1 MSALD
6 ASNDNAVSDE
16 GASSDEVS
24 ISDDG
29 SIALVR
35 NDRDARAPAF
45 VRAVATGFCV
55 GARMFL
61 AEMGDE
67 RARALLAV
75 PAAPPNDRVPAA
87 IPSPAAIPAE
97 VMSADETAAFL
108 GVDRNTVY
116 DAAGR
121 NEIPHRR
128 IGKRLLFS
136 RAQLVSWLGACKAA
150 PVRNG

>member
-1 MSALD
+1 MSLEASTED
-6 ASNDNAVSDE
+6 ANAAIV
-16 GASSDEVS
+16 
-24 ISDDG
+24 
-29 SIALVR
+29 IAA
-35 NDRDARAPAF
+35 DAEARGEARGPAI

-55 GARMFL
+55 GAKVLL
-61 AEMGDE
+61 AELGDD
-67 RARALLAV
+67 RARALLAL
-75 PAAPPNDRVPAA
+75 PAAPQNDPVTP
-87 IPSPAAIPAE
+87 PVPAE

-121 NEIPHRR
+121 GEIPHRR

>member
-1 MSALD
+1 MSLEASTED
-6 ASNDNAVSDE
+6 ANAAVVITADAATR
-16 GASSDEVS
+16 G
-24 ISDDG
+24 
-29 SIALVR
+29 
-35 NDRDARAPAF
+35 DARGPAI

-55 GARMFL
+55 GAKVLL
-61 AEMGDE
+61 AELGDD
-67 RARALLAV
+67 RARALLA
-75 PAAPPNDRVPAA
+75 
-87 IPSPAAIPAE
+87 SPAGPQNDPVTPPVPAE

-121 NEIPHRR
+121 GEIPHRR

>member
-1 MSALD
+1 MPALDASNDGAEPALD
-6 ASNDNAVSDE
+6 ASNDNIAVD
-16 GASSDEVS
+16 A
-24 ISDDG
+24 SDDG
-29 SIALVR
+29 ALVV
-35 NDRDARAPAF
+35 ASVGESRAPAII
-45 VRAVATGFCV
+45 RAVAAGFCV
-55 GARMFL
+55 GAKVL
-61 AEMGDE
+61 MGDE
-67 RARALLAV
+67 RAIALVAGETTRNDR
-75 PAAPPNDRVPAA
+75 AAPT
-87 IPSPAAIPAE
+87 IPAE

>member
-1 MSALD
+1 MPALETSNDGAELALD
-6 ASNDNAVSDE
+6 ASNDNIDTDPRDGVATVVATGSD
-16 GASSDEVS
+16 S
-24 ISDDG
+24 
-29 SIALVR
+29 
-35 NDRDARAPAF
+35 RAPAII
-45 VRAVATGFCV
+45 RAVAAGFCV
-55 GARMFL
+55 GAKVLM

-67 RARALLAV
+67 RARALLAR
-75 PAAPPNDRVPAA
+75 PAAPNDRTAPG
-87 IPSPAAIPAE
+87 IPAE

>member
-1 MSALD
+1 MPALETSNDGAELSLD
-6 ASNDNAVSDE
+6 ASNDNIDADPR
-16 GASSDEVS
+16 
-24 ISDDG
+24 DG
-29 SIALVR
+29 VATVEATVG
-35 NDRDARAPAF
+35 DARAPAI
-45 VRAVATGFCV
+45 VRAVAAGFCV
-55 GARMFL
+55 GAKVLM
-61 AEMGDE
+61 AEMGDP
-67 RARALLAV
+67 RGRSLLAL
-75 PAAPPNDRVPAA
+75 PMAPNERTAPP
-87 IPSPAAIPAE
+87 IPAE